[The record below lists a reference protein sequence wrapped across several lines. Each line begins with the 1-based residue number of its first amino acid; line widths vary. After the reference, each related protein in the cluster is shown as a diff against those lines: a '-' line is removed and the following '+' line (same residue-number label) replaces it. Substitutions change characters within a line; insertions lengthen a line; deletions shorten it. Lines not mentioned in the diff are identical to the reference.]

1 MLNAMI
7 FAAGLGTRLK
17 PYTNT
22 KPKALVE
29 LAGKPLLERAIIKLI
44 DLGVDRIVINV
55 HHFADLIEEFL
66 EEKNYFGADIRISDE
81 REALLDTGGGL
92 KKAKE
97 LFIPEAPVL
106 IYNVDILSS
115 INLADLIK
123 EHESAKA
130 LVSMVMRKRESSRY
144 LYFNHAKQ
152 LTGWKNCKT
161 EEVKQARA
169 DMNESEPLA
178 FSGIHLIDPKLFDLI
193 EEEGKFSIIDLYLR
207 LAKTEKMLA
216 YNDESDLWFDLGKPE
231 QLQKAETLITNYD
244 PDSYRE

>member
-17 PYTNT
+17 PYTNS

-29 LAGKPLLERAIIKLI
+29 LAGKPLLERAIGKLK

-55 HHFADLIEEFL
+55 HHFADLIEDFL
-66 EEKNYFGADIRISDE
+66 KENDNFGVDIRISDE
-81 REALLDTGGGL
+81 REKLLDTGGGL
-92 KKAKE
+92 KKAKD
-97 LFIPEAPVL
+97 LFIPNAPVL

-115 INLADLIK
+115 IDLNELIEGHQK
-123 EHESAKA
+123 SEA

-144 LYFNHAKQ
+144 LYFNANKQ

-161 EEVKQARA
+161 GETKVART
-169 DMNESEPLA
+169 DMNESQPMA
-178 FSGIHLIDPKLFDLI
+178 FSGIHLVDAKLFELI

-207 LAKTEKMLA
+207 LAKTQKMIA
-216 YNDESDLWFDLGKPE
+216 FADQSDLWFDLGKPE
-231 QLQKAETLITNYD
+231 QLQKAEGLIKN
-244 PDSYRE
+244 

>member
-29 LAGKPLLERAIIKLI
+29 LAGKTLLERAIQKLVK
-44 DLGVDRIVINV
+44 LGVDRIVINV
-55 HHFADLIEEFL
+55 HHFADLIEDFL
-66 EEKNYFGADIRISDE
+66 KENNNFGVDIRISDE
-81 REALLDTGGGL
+81 RDHLLDTGGGL
-92 KKAKE
+92 KKAID
-97 LFIPEAPVL
+97 LFIPDAPVL

-115 INLADLIK
+115 IDLNELIQQ
-123 EHESAKA
+123 HESSKA

-144 LYFNHAKQ
+144 LYFNKEKQ

-161 EEVKQARA
+161 GEVKKARV
-169 DMNESEPLA
+169 DMEKSKPLA
-178 FSGIHLIDPKLFDLI
+178 FSGIHLVDPKLFDLI
-193 EEEGKFSIIDLYLR
+193 EEDGKFSIIDLYLR

-216 YNDESDLWFDLGKPE
+216 YKDQSDLWFDLGKPE
-231 QLQKAETLITNYD
+231 QLRKAEILIKNN
-244 PDSYRE
+244 EQ